1 MINTPD
7 NVWTLREKGE
17 DDILTMRYGFMAKR
31 SQKTSKKEEVDDS
44 LKDIYDG
51 ELKKRRYGIRIDD
64 EIEVLVIAGNELI
77 KIQGRLL
84 SMKDDLEVVDKDGFY
99 QKIIMD
105 WVVGIKVL
113 KHNRPTPE
121 TDKELIKKPTRT
133 KPKKAS
139 VDHAYN

>member
-1 MINTPD
+1 MA
-7 NVWTLREKGE
+7 KKA
-17 DDILTMRYGFMAKR
+17 AKR
-31 SQKTSKKEEVDDS
+31 SKKKDEIDPLD
-44 LKDIYDG
+44 DIYDG

-64 EIEVLVIAGNELI
+64 ELEVLVIAGNELI
-77 KIQGRLL
+77 KIKGRLL
-84 SMKDDLEVVDKDGFY
+84 SMRDDLEIVDDEGFY

-121 TDKELIKKPTRT
+121 TDQELMKKPSRS
-133 KPKKAS
+133 KPKKVS

>member
-1 MINTPD
+1 
-7 NVWTLREKGE
+7 
-17 DDILTMRYGFMAKR
+17 MAKR
-31 SQKTSKKEEVDDS
+31 SPKAAAKKEEAGPLDD
-44 LKDIYDG
+44 IFEG

-64 EIEVLVIAGNELI
+64 DIEVMVIAGNEVI
-77 KIQGRLL
+77 TVKGRLL
-84 SMKDDLEVVDKDGFY
+84 SMKDDLEIFDTDGHY
-99 QKIIMD
+99 HKIIMD

-133 KPKKAS
+133 KPKKTS